1 MRVKKEIEQGTTL
14 ERVALLVDV
23 ARGCARSDGGASGVS
38 EVRKDPRTHTV
49 AGVTRTS
56 LVVRVVWTRVTPA
69 GVMVS
74 GRVVKVVAVTHL
86 DGISIVEWQ
95 RVTHLV
101 WAVIVVVDDEVRVSV
116 RPSAMHEPC

>member
-1 MRVKKEIEQGTTL
+1 MRVEKEIEQGATL
-14 ERVALLVDV
+14 ERVALLIDV
-23 ARGCARSDGGASGVS
+23 ARTRRGRQQGAA
-38 EVRKDPRTHTV
+38 ERERAHEQPQTHTV

-86 DGISIVEWQ
+86 
-95 RVTHLV
+95 R
-101 WAVIVVVDDEVRVSV
+101 AR
-116 RPSAMHEPC
+116 SA